1 MLSPFVQ
8 DHPAS
13 KWQSWGSKAH
23 ARLIQS
29 LCLLLHQA
37 VYSGEMGG
45 MLVIGSTENWVG
57 K

>member
-1 MLSPFVQ
+1 MLCPFVQ

-13 KWQSWGSKAH
+13 KWQSWGSKAQ

-29 LCLLLHQA
+29 SRLLLHQA